1 MGFEHRRQ
9 LAEAAAFRVEPVP
22 GRGLQRQQVEPAL
35 AHRLLPFTA
44 LRQAA
49 LATAG
54 GLEGL
59 QPLRAGTRLAGRGF
73 AQAAQAQRRPGAAQ
87 QLVGR
92 VEVKVAQHLHA
103 RRHAGERRQQGQ
115 PRGQIA
121 RVGAGQ
127 GEFQLGFRGCRGRA
141 AGLHAGWVVPVVRLR
156 AKSASSPGV
165 AGAGSYEKRSFSR
178 GARKGGTQRCST
190 GASVSADPGPSSHRR
205 RAGSARSCSRR
216 GR

>member
-59 QPLRAGTRLAGRGF
+59 QPLAVRVRAWPGAGSRGCAGAALPRRRAAAGRACRSKGC
-73 AQAAQAQRRPGAAQ
+73 AAPARAAPRRRAAP
-87 QLVGR
+87 
-92 VEVKVAQHLHA
+92 
-103 RRHAGERRQQGQ
+103 AG
-115 PRGQIA
+115 P
-121 RVGAGQ
+121 
-127 GEFQLGFRGCRGRA
+127 GRA
-141 AGLHAGWVVPVVRLR
+141 ARSRGSAPGRASFSSVSAGAGARCLALARGGWCRWSDWR

-165 AGAGSYEKRSFSR
+165 AAQAAMKNEVSHEVLGKVARSAAAQVPRSAQTL
-178 GARKGGTQRCST
+178 ARR
-190 GASVSADPGPSSHRR
+190 RR